1 MKPLAITGLGVVS
14 PIGIGR
20 APFRQALDSPSTAS
34 ERAFGRT
41 PTFAPAEV
49 IPGAHV
55 AEVWDFDP
63 SEYLGAKGHRN
74 FDRLTKFL
82 IVAAKHALE
91 DAGLKREGQFVQLD
105 ALRIG
110 VCSAT
115 GYGSLDAITE
125 LNRVAELE
133 DPRYINPTRFPNT
146 VINSSAGYVSIWE
159 DLRAPNTTIV
169 DGNCGALDAVL
180 SSETHLAN
188 GRADAFLVGGGEI
201 LSEPLYVAFR
211 KLGVLAETRQG
222 DGGLTLG
229 EGAVY
234 CCVERLSHA
243 TARGANI
250 LAKIVGYGTAFEPP
264 ASEARIVH
272 SSADAVARAIRGA
285 LADAGLTAAD
295 VDAVASSLG
304 GLEEIDRPER
314 AGIAMAL
321 GADVAVATPKSIYG
335 ETFGAGGALGIA
347 TALGWLDGA
356 PVGPV
361 TSGTVP
367 DEIRTVLVTAVGF
380 YGNVSAVVL
389 QRADLP
395 SPHEKTS

>member
-14 PIGIGR
+14 PIGVGR
-20 APFRQALDSPSTAS
+20 APFRQALASVASAS
-34 ERAFGRT
+34 EAAFART
-41 PTFAPAEV
+41 PTFAPPEQ
-49 IPGAHV
+49 IPGARV

-63 SEYLGAKGHRN
+63 SVYLGAKGHRN

-91 DAGLKREGQFVQLD
+91 DAGLKREGQFVHLS

-180 SSETHLAN
+180 SSETHLAQK
-188 GRADAFLVGGGEI
+188 RADAFLVGGGEI

-211 KLGVLAETRQG
+211 KLGVLAETRAG
-222 DGGLTLG
+222 DGGLSLG
-229 EGAVY
+229 EGAAY
-234 CCVERLSHA
+234 CCVERLA
-243 TARGANI
+243 DARARRANV
-250 LAKIVGYGTAFEPP
+250 LGQIVGYGTAFESPS
-264 ASEARIVH
+264 SEARIVH
-272 SSADAVARAIRGA
+272 ASADAVARAIRGA
-285 LADAGLTAAD
+285 LADASASPED
-295 VDAVASSLG
+295 IDAVASSMG
-304 GLEEIDRPER
+304 GLDEIDRPESE
-314 AGIAMAL
+314 GIEMVL
-321 GADVAVATPKSIYG
+321 GPRVAVATPKAIYG
-335 ETFGAGGALGIA
+335 ETFGAGGALGMA
-347 TALGWLDGA
+347 TALAWLDGA
-356 PVGPV
+356 PVGPLHSGNAPSEV
-361 TSGTVP
+361 RTALITS
-367 DEIRTVLVTAVGF
+367 VGF
-380 YGNVSAVVL
+380 YGNVSAVIL
-389 QRADLP
+389 RRADVS